1 MKWLQS
7 TLLLLVLSLTP
18 VFNSQ
23 CMKKIMLLQYKQV
36 QKSSWNKPYLVIIN
50 IIIIYSETPT
60 AVHISAHTNVYNNK
74 RISLNS

>member
-1 MKWLQS
+1 
-7 TLLLLVLSLTP
+7 
-18 VFNSQ
+18 
-23 CMKKIMLLQYKQV
+23 MKKIMLLQYKQV
-36 QKSSWNKPYLVIIN
+36 QKSSWNKPYLIIIN